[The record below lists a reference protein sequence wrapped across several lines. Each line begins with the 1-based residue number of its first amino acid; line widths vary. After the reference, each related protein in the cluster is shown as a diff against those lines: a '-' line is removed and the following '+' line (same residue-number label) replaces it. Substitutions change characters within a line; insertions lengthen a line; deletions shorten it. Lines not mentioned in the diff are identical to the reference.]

1 MRVCTRAL
9 HRYIPLIK
17 LGMKNHRT
25 DDEVTPKEL
34 YLNRRQFLKHTAI
47 FGAGLTLAACVPGA
61 APGSAPT
68 AFPDEITEKSEALNF
83 NNYYEFSLSKRS
95 VTKLAQDFSIDPW
108 QVEVSGLVAN
118 PISTSIQG
126 LIDHFKIVERT
137 YRMRCVEGYSMVLPW
152 SGFLLK
158 DLLEEVQPLPEAKFV
173 AFESVLRPEE
183 MPGQVSLEN
192 YPWPYREGRLLDEAM
207 HSLSLMATGMYSE
220 PLSKQNGAPLRVVV
234 PWKYGFK
241 SPKAIQRITLTAE
254 QPPTLWNTL
263 APQEY
268 GFLANVNPAVDHPRW
283 SQATELRLGDSERR
297 PTLLFNGYNE
307 VASLYEGIDLT
318 VAY

>member
-1 MRVCTRAL
+1 
-9 HRYIPLIK
+9 
-17 LGMKNHRT
+17 MKNYRS
-25 DDEVTPKEL
+25 DEEVTPKAL
-34 YLNRRQFLKHTAI
+34 YLNRRQFLKNAAI
-47 FGAGLTLAACVPGA
+47 FGVGLSLAACVPGE
-61 APGSAPT
+61 APSSAPT
-68 AFPDEITEKSEALNF
+68 AFPDPITEKSEALGF

-95 VTKLAQDFSIDPW
+95 VADLAKDFSIEPW

-118 PISTSIQG
+118 PVTYTIPG
-126 LIDHFKIVERT
+126 LIERFEIVERT

-152 SGFLLK
+152 SGFLLR
-158 DLLEEVQPLPEAKFV
+158 DLLEEVKPLPEAKFV

-183 MPGQVSLEN
+183 MPGQISLGN
-192 YPWPYREGRLLDEAM
+192 YPWPYREGLRLDEAM
-207 HSLSLMATGMYSE
+207 HELTIMATGMYSE
-220 PLSKQNGAPLRVVV
+220 PLAKQNGAPLRVVV

-254 QPPTLWNTL
+254 QPPTLWNAL

-297 PTLLFNGYNE
+297 STLLFNGYDE

-318 VAY
+318 VEY

>member
-1 MRVCTRAL
+1 MSN
-9 HRYIPLIK
+9 YQS
-17 LGMKNHRT
+17 
-25 DDEVTPKEL
+25 DDEVTPKAL
-34 YLNRRQFLKHTAI
+34 YLNRRQFLKHAAI

-68 AFPDEITEKSEALNF
+68 AFPDEITEKSEALSF

-95 VTKLAQDFSIDPW
+95 VAKLAEDFSTEPW
-108 QVEVSGLVAN
+108 QVEVGGLVAN
-118 PISTSIQG
+118 PVTYTIPELTER
-126 LIDHFKIVERT
+126 FKIVDRT
-137 YRMRCVEGYSMVLPW
+137 YRMRCVEGYSMVLPG
-152 SGFLLK
+152 SGFLLR
-158 DLLEEVQPLPEAKFV
+158 DLLEEVQPLSEAKYV

-183 MPGQVSLEN
+183 MPGQISLDVF
-192 YPWPYREGRLLDEAM
+192 PWPYQEGLRMDEAL
-207 HSLSLMATGMYSE
+207 HDLTILATGMYAE

-241 SPKAIQRITLTAE
+241 SSKAIQRIMLTDE
-254 QPPTLWNTL
+254 QPSTFWNSV

-283 SQATELRLGDSERR
+283 SQATEIRLGDSERR
-297 PTLLFNGYNE
+297 PTLLFNGYDE

-318 VAY
+318 VEY

>member
-1 MRVCTRAL
+1 
-9 HRYIPLIK
+9 
-17 LGMKNHRT
+17 MKNHRT

-61 APGSAPT
+61 APT
-68 AFPDEITEKSEALNF
+68 AFSDEITEKSEALNF

-118 PISTSIQG
+118 PITTNIQG
-126 LIDHFKIVERT
+126 LIDRFKIVERT

-158 DLLEEVQPLPEAKFV
+158 DLLEEVRPLPEAMFV
-173 AFESVLRPEE
+173 AFESALRPEE

-192 YPWPYREGRLLDEAM
+192 YPWPYREGLLLDEAM
-207 HSLSLMATGMYSE
+207 HNLSLMATGMYSE

-241 SPKAIQRITLTAE
+241 SPKAIRRIFLTAE

-297 PTLLFNGYNE
+297 PTLLFNGYDE

-318 VAY
+318 VEY

>member
-1 MRVCTRAL
+1 MEKTQP
-9 HRYIPLIK
+9 H
-17 LGMKNHRT
+17 
-25 DDEVTPKEL
+25 DEVTPKAL
-34 YLNRRQFLKHTAI
+34 YLNRRQFLKQAAI
-47 FGAGLTLAACVPGA
+47 LGAGLTLAACVPGA
-61 APGSAPT
+61 APSSSPT
-68 AFPDEITEKSEALNF
+68 AFPDEITEKTEALSF

-95 VTKLAQDFSIDPW
+95 VADLAKDFSTEPW
-108 QVEVSGLVAN
+108 QVEVGGLVAN
-118 PISTSIQG
+118 PVTYTIPELTER
-126 LIDHFKIVERT
+126 FKIVDRT

-152 SGFLLK
+152 SGYLLK

-183 MPGQVSLEN
+183 MPGQISLRS
-192 YPWPYREGRLLDEAM
+192 YPWPYQEGLRLDEAM
-207 HSLSLMATGMYSE
+207 HHLTLMATGMYAE
-220 PLSKQNGAPLRVVV
+220 PISKQNGAPLRVVV

-283 SQATELRLGDSERR
+283 SQATELRLGESERR
-297 PTLLFNGYNE
+297 PTLLFNGYDE
-307 VASLYEGIDLT
+307 VASLYEGVDLT
-318 VAY
+318 VEY

>member
-1 MRVCTRAL
+1 MANQQEPDQ
-9 HRYIPLIK
+9 I
-17 LGMKNHRT
+17 
-25 DDEVTPKEL
+25 TPKAL
-34 YLNRRQFLKHTAI
+34 YLNRRQFLKQAAL
-47 FGAGLTLAACVPGA
+47 FGAGLTLAACVPGT
-61 APGSAPT
+61 APGGLPA
-68 AFPDEITEKSEALNF
+68 AFKDEITEKSEALNF

-95 VTKLAQDFSIDPW
+95 VTELAKDFSIDPW

-118 PISTSIQG
+118 PVTYTIPE
-126 LIDHFKIVERT
+126 LIERFKIVERT

-152 SGFLLK
+152 SGFLLSE
-158 DLLEEVQPLPEAKFV
+158 LLEEVQPLPEAKFV

-183 MPGQVSLEN
+183 MPGQVSLRT
-192 YPWPYREGRLLDEAM
+192 YPWPYQEGLRLDEAM
-207 HSLSLMATGMYSE
+207 HNLTIMATGMYSE

-268 GFLANVNPAVDHPRW
+268 GFLANVNPSVDHPRW
-283 SQATELRLGDSERR
+283 SQATELRLGEGERR
-297 PTLLFNGYNE
+297 PTLLFNGYDE
-307 VASLYEGIDLT
+307 VASLYEDIDLT
-318 VAY
+318 VEY

>member
-1 MRVCTRAL
+1 
-9 HRYIPLIK
+9 
-17 LGMKNHRT
+17 
-25 DDEVTPKEL
+25 
-34 YLNRRQFLKHTAI
+34 
-47 FGAGLTLAACVPGA
+47 VPGA

-126 LIDHFKIVERT
+126 LIDRFKIVERT

-192 YPWPYREGRLLDEAM
+192 YPWPYREGLLLDEAM

-220 PLSKQNGAPLRVVV
+220 PLSKQNGAPLRLVV

-268 GFLANVNPAVDHPRW
+268 GFLANVNPAVDQPRW

>member
-1 MRVCTRAL
+1 MANQQEPDQ
-9 HRYIPLIK
+9 I
-17 LGMKNHRT
+17 
-25 DDEVTPKEL
+25 TPKAL
-34 YLNRRQFLKHTAI
+34 YLNRRQFLKQAAL
-47 FGAGLTLAACVPGA
+47 FGAGLTLAACVPGT
-61 APGSAPT
+61 APGGLPA
-68 AFPDEITEKSEALNF
+68 AFKDEITEKSEALNF

-95 VTKLAQDFSIDPW
+95 VTELAKDFSIDPW

-118 PISTSIQG
+118 PVTYSIPE
-126 LIDHFKIVERT
+126 LIERFKIVERT

-158 DLLEEVQPLPEAKFV
+158 DLLEEVQPRPEAKFV

-183 MPGQVSLEN
+183 MPGQVSLRT
-192 YPWPYREGRLLDEAM
+192 YPWPYQEGLRLDEAM
-207 HSLSLMATGMYSE
+207 HELTIMATGMYSE
-220 PLSKQNGAPLRVVV
+220 PLAKQNGAPLRVVV

-241 SPKAIQRITLTAE
+241 SPKAIQRITLTTE

-283 SQATELRLGDSERR
+283 SQATELRLGEGERR
-297 PTLLFNGYNE
+297 PTLLFNGYDE
-307 VASLYEGIDLT
+307 VASLYEGADLRIE
-318 VAY
+318 Y

>member
-1 MRVCTRAL
+1 MDNQQERDQ
-9 HRYIPLIK
+9 I
-17 LGMKNHRT
+17 
-25 DDEVTPKEL
+25 TPKAL
-34 YLNRRQFLKHTAI
+34 YLNRRQFLKQAAV
-47 FGAGLTLAACVPGA
+47 FGAGLTLAACMPGA
-61 APGSAPT
+61 APGAVPT

-83 NNYYEFSLSKRS
+83 INYYEFSLSKRS
-95 VTKLAQDFSIDPW
+95 VTELAKDFTIEPW

-118 PISTSIQG
+118 PVTFTIPE
-126 LIDHFKIVERT
+126 LIERFEIVERI

-152 SGFLLK
+152 SGFLLRE
-158 DLLEEVQPLPEAKFV
+158 LLEEVQPLPEAKFV

-183 MPGQVSLEN
+183 MPGQISLRT
-192 YPWPYREGRLLDEAM
+192 YPWPYQGGLRLDEAM
-207 HSLSLMATGMYSE
+207 HNLTIMATGMYSE

-241 SPKAIQRITLTAE
+241 SPKAIQRITLTVE

-283 SQATELRLGDSERR
+283 SQATELRLGESERR
-297 PTLLFNGYNE
+297 ATLLFNGYDE
-307 VASLYEGIDLT
+307 VASLYEGTDLRFE
-318 VAY
+318 Y

>member
-1 MRVCTRAL
+1 
-9 HRYIPLIK
+9 
-17 LGMKNHRT
+17 MKNYQTH
-25 DDEVTPKEL
+25 DEITPKAL
-34 YLNRRQFLKHTAI
+34 YLNRRQFLKNAAI

-61 APGSAPT
+61 TPGSAPT

-95 VTKLAQDFSIDPW
+95 VTELAKDFSIDPW

-118 PISTSIQG
+118 PVTYSIPE
-126 LIDHFKIVERT
+126 LIERFKIVERT

-158 DLLEEVQPLPEAKFV
+158 DLLEEVQPRPEAKFV

-183 MPGQVSLEN
+183 MPGQVSLRT
-192 YPWPYREGRLLDEAM
+192 YPWPYQEGLRLDEAM
-207 HSLSLMATGMYSE
+207 HELTIMATGMYSE
-220 PLSKQNGAPLRVVV
+220 PLARQNGAPLRVVV

-241 SPKAIQRITLTAE
+241 SPKAIQRITLTTE

-283 SQATELRLGDSERR
+283 SQATELRLGEGERR
-297 PTLLFNGYNE
+297 PTLLFNGYDE
-307 VASLYEGIDLT
+307 VASLYEGTDLRIE
-318 VAY
+318 Y